1 VCSKAVISGVV
12 TDTFDAAMLLLYTAV
27 VFNNIILE
35 FDTVIVVVLDDA
47 VAVILRLR
55 DVLDTAIGVA
65 VAFLFP
71 NCAVP
76 IIVLKNVVD
85 LKNVDCVVNDVLFAV
100 LFVHILLVGVASMLF
115 E

>member
-1 VCSKAVISGVV
+1 
-12 TDTFDAAMLLLYTAV
+12 MLLLYTAV

-71 NCAVP
+71 NGAVP
-76 IIVLKNVVD
+76 IIVLKNVV
-85 LKNVDCVVNDVLFAV
+85 A
-100 LFVHILLVGVASMLF
+100 MLPVSLWF
-115 E
+115 R

>member
-1 VCSKAVISGVV
+1 VCSEAVIGGVV
-12 TDTFDAAMLLLYTAV
+12 IGTFDAAMLLLYTAV

-71 NCAVP
+71 NGAVP
-76 IIVLKNVVD
+76 IIVLKNVV
-85 LKNVDCVVNDVLFAV
+85 A
-100 LFVHILLVGVASMLF
+100 MLPVSLWF
-115 E
+115 T

>member
-1 VCSKAVISGVV
+1 MIDMLPAGVAVKFARVCSKAVIGGVAIG
-12 TDTFDAAMLLLYTAV
+12 TLDTAMLVLYTAV

-71 NCAVP
+71 NGAVP
-76 IIVLKNVVD
+76 IIVLKNVV
-85 LKNVDCVVNDVLFAV
+85 A
-100 LFVHILLVGVASMLF
+100 MLPVSLWF
-115 E
+115 R